1 MDLYPLFLRLNGRRV
16 VVVGAG
22 SVGARKIGELC
33 AAGAEVLVIAQQATA
48 EVAALAAR
56 GELTLV
62 RRAFVESDLD
72 GAWLVIAATND
83 TEANRAI
90 AAAAEARRLFCNA
103 VDDPPNASAFFG
115 AVLRRPPFLVA
126 ISSSGELPALSRL
139 LRTVLESALP
149 EERWIAA
156 ARALRARWKA
166 EGTPMGER
174 FAELVRAIA
183 EPVSAETKSRGA

>member
-33 AAGAEVLVIAQQATA
+33 AAGADVLVVAQEATA
-48 EVAALAAR
+48 EVGALAER
-56 GELTLV
+56 GEIALV
-62 RRAFVESDLD
+62 RRAFADSDLD

-83 TEANRAI
+83 TQVNRAI

-139 LRTVLESALP
+139 LRVVLESALP
-149 EERWIAA
+149 EERWIVA
-156 ARALRARWKA
+156 ARALRTRWKA

-183 EPVSAETKSRGA
+183 EPISGETKPRGA